1 MNIPRAEFPN
11 PQFERKDWLC
21 LNGQW
26 EFEFDP
32 GNSLLDQGIL
42 ERDSFTRE
50 ITVPFCLESEL
61 SGIGY
66 KDFMPAVW
74 YRRRFEIDES
84 KLSGKVFICFGAVDY
99 EATVYINGSE
109 AGKHKGG
116 YTSFRFDI
124 TKYLRAGENTVT
136 VRAVDDTRSPY
147 QPTGKQSEEFASH
160 GCHYTRTTGI
170 WQSVWL
176 EFTPKD
182 YIRSFRVFTDA
193 VNGTVSVQTQ
203 VEGSGELSVSAFYDG
218 KEVGSFKKKTAN
230 TVTGEIILDE
240 KHLWEPGAGRLYD
253 LELRF
258 GGDVVYSYFGLRNVA
273 IDGYKFLING
283 KSVFQ
288 RLVLDQGFYP
298 DGIYTAP
305 TDDALKRD
313 IELSMAAGFNGAR
326 LHEKVFE
333 PRFLYYCDKAG
344 YLVWGEYPNW
354 GIEYSDPL
362 LTEIYINEWTEAVNR
377 DFNHPAIIG
386 WCPFNE
392 TWNYDGREQRNE
404 LLESVY
410 RVTKLLDPERPVIDT
425 SGNFHVITDIWDVHN
440 YEQNVEKFRETYA
453 PLVTEGK
460 LYDPV
465 NRDMDAQ
472 YSGGIVFVSEY
483 GGIRWSVEDS
493 DQKAWGY
500 GDAPRTEEEFKARYK
515 GLTDV
520 LLDNEK
526 MFGFCYTQLTD
537 VEQEQNGVYTYWRK
551 NKFDTEFFRSVNSR
565 KAAIE
570 D

>member
-50 ITVPFCLESEL
+50 ITVPFCPESEL

-74 YRRRFEIDES
+74 YRRRFEIEES

-124 TKYLRAGENTVT
+124 TKFLRAGENTVT

-176 EFTPKD
+176 EFTPKN

-193 VNGTVSVQTQ
+193 GNGTVSVQTQ
-203 VEGSGELSVSAFYDG
+203 VEGSGELSVLAFYEG

-240 KHLWEPGAGRLYD
+240 KPLWEPGAGRRYD

-273 IDGYKFLING
+273 IDGCKFLING

-305 TDDALKRD
+305 TDDALRRD
-313 IELSMAAGFNGAR
+313 IGLSMAAGFNGAR

-354 GIEYSDPL
+354 GIDYSDPL

-392 TWNYDGREQRNE
+392 TWNYDGREQRDE

-425 SGNFHVITDIWDVHN
+425 SGNYHVITDIWDVHN
-440 YEQNVEKFRETYA
+440 YEQNVEKFRDTYA
-453 PLVTEGK
+453 PLITEGK
-460 LYDPV
+460 LYDPS
-465 NRDMDAQ
+465 NKDKQAQ

-483 GGIRWSVEDS
+483 GGIRWSVENS
-493 DQKAWGY
+493 DKKAWGY

-526 MFGFCYTQLTD
+526 MFGFCYAQLTD

-551 NKFDTEFFRSVNSR
+551 NKFDPEFFRSVNSR